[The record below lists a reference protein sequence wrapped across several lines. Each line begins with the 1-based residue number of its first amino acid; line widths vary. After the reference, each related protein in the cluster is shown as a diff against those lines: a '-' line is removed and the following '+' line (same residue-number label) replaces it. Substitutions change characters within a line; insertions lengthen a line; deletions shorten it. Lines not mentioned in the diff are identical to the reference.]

1 MIAANSI
8 TADKLSASTIE
19 LTENQ
24 GIKGGGATLDA
35 NGLTDANNQISG
47 LSSQIKQNADSITS
61 VVTNLSDSEKAKN
74 NYSAIAQLDDD
85 VNLRV
90 SKDDVI
96 NQINISKESI
106 LIDGKKVH
114 ITGDTKFDNNVIVG
128 GMIAANSIT
137 ADKLTVGSV
146 TEQAI
151 GDGAISAKKI
161 KVDSLSSVCAT
172 IGTLQ
177 TATSGARTVIKD
189 NLIAVY
195 DSNNVCRVKLGVW

>member
-1 MIAANSI
+1 NLRVKKEEVINQINMTPSGTTIDGKYLHITGTTKIDNDVIVGGMIKAGSV
-8 TADKLSASTIE
+8 TADKLSA
-19 LTENQ
+19 
-24 GIKGGGATLDA
+24 GA
-35 NGLTDANNQISG
+35 
-47 LSSQIKQNADSITS
+47 
-61 VVTNLSDSEKAKN
+61 
-74 NYSAIAQLDDD
+74 
-85 VNLRV
+85 
-90 SKDDVI
+90 
-96 NQINISKESI
+96 
-106 LIDGKKVH
+106 
-114 ITGDTKFDNNVIVG
+114 
-128 GMIAANSIT
+128 IT